1 MHGSPEIEAASRK
14 QWWLVASGVCKFAYP
29 MIGLRPETR
38 LTSPML
44 DRAVIDALFPA
55 DLPEPQ
61 HWERRYPARSLPEG
75 AAVTRFG
82 PSPTGFVHIGGIY
95 VAMIDRDVA
104 THSGGTY
111 LVRVEDTDQSR
122 EVEGALAQFAR
133 AFDYFGIRP
142 DEDDEHGCYGPYR
155 QSRRD
160 RIYLTYVRELLRQG
174 KAYPCFA
181 TKEQLADI
189 TARQQAAKLPT
200 GYYGSWALWRDAQS
214 DAVQAKLAEGAPY
227 VVRFRAPDDAAGQR
241 VRFTDTIRGELEHEA
256 NRNDT
261 VILKSSDQSPR
272 LPTYHF
278 AHAVD
283 DHLMRVNL
291 VIRGDEWISS
301 VPLHR
306 QLFDALG
313 FDQVRYAHV
322 APLMKQ
328 IPGGKRK
335 LSKRADPEASVDF
348 YIQAGY
354 PAEAVLYYLRG
365 LANGRLA
372 EMPLKQALAAP
383 IRLDH
388 CGVAG
393 PLVDLVKLEDIS
405 ADYIATLPAQ
415 QVLDAMRRWAG
426 QFDPD
431 LAEVLDAEPD
441 LALRALAVEREGV
454 DNPRKDLRKWSDFRA
469 TCGFFFPQL
478 FTTLSGPA
486 DERLLPLGVDATIA
500 GSFAHDFAD
509 GYEYRDDPQEWF
521 NQIRERAAKHG
532 FAASAKE
539 YKKNPDGYPG
549 SIREA
554 SQLIRVALTGSTRS
568 PDLHAV
574 SGALGTAEVLRRLR
588 ALGD

>member
-1 MHGSPEIEAASRK
+1 
-14 QWWLVASGVCKFAYP
+14 
-29 MIGLRPETR
+29 MIGLSPETR

-55 DLPEPQ
+55 DLPEPE
-61 HWERRYPARSLPEG
+61 HWERHYPPRSLPEG
-75 AAVTRFG
+75 AEVTRFG

-95 VAMIDRDVA
+95 VATIDRDIA
-104 THSGGTY
+104 IHSNGVY

-133 AFDYFGIRP
+133 AFDYFGLRP
-142 DEDDEHGCYGPYR
+142 DEDDEHGNYGPYR

-181 TKEQLADI
+181 TKDELVDI
-189 TARQQAAKLPT
+189 TTRQQAAKLPT
-200 GYYGSWALWRDAQS
+200 GYYGSWAIWRDA
-214 DAVQAKLAEGAPY
+214 DPAAVQAKLADGAPY
-227 VVRFRAPDDAAGQR
+227 VVRFRAPDDAAEQR

-261 VILKSSDQSPR
+261 VILKSSDQHPR

-283 DHLMRVNL
+283 DHLMRVSL

-313 FDQVRYAHV
+313 FEQIRYAHV

-328 IPGGKRK
+328 ISGGKRK
-335 LSKRADPEASVDF
+335 LSKRSDPEASVDF
-348 YIQAGY
+348 YIEAGY

-372 EMPLKQALAAP
+372 EMPLQQALTTP
-383 IRLDH
+383 IRLDQ
-388 CGVAG
+388 CGAAG

-405 ADYIATLPAQ
+405 ADYIATLPGD
-415 QVLDAMRRWAG
+415 QVLDAVRTWAA
-426 QFDPD
+426 QYDPD
-431 LAEVLDAEPD
+431 LAHILNAEVD
-441 LALRALAVEREGV
+441 LALRALAVERDGV
-454 DNPRKDLRKWSDFRA
+454 PNPRKDLRKWSDFRS
-469 TCGFFFPQL
+469 TYGFFFPQL
-478 FTTLSGPA
+478 FILLSGPT
-486 DERLLPLGVDATIA
+486 DDRLLSLKVDTTITA
-500 GSFAHDFAD
+500 GFAYDLLESYQHL
-509 GYEYRDDPQEWF
+509 DDPQEWF
-521 NQIRERAAKHG
+521 NQIRELAAKHG

-539 YKKNPDGYPG
+539 YKKNPDAYPG
-549 SIREA
+549 SVREA
-554 SQLIRVALTGSTRS
+554 AQLIRVALTGSTRS

-574 SGALGTAEVLRRLR
+574 AQALGAQEVLRRLR
-588 ALGD
+588 ALGG

>member
-1 MHGSPEIEAASRK
+1 
-14 QWWLVASGVCKFAYP
+14 
-29 MIGLRPETR
+29 MIGFGPEVR
-38 LTSPML
+38 LTYLML
-44 DRAVIDALFPA
+44 DRTIIDALFPG
-55 DLPEPQ
+55 DLPEPG
-61 HWERRYPARSLPEG
+61 HWEGRYPPRALPEG
-75 AAVTRFG
+75 AHVTRFG

-95 VAMIDRDVA
+95 VATLDRDIA
-104 THSGGTY
+104 AHSGGVY

-142 DEDDEHGCYGPYR
+142 DENDEHGNYGPYR
-155 QSRRD
+155 QSARD

-174 KAYPCFA
+174 TAYPCFA
-181 TKEQLADI
+181 TKDELAGI

-200 GYYGSWALWRDAQS
+200 GYYGSWAIWRDA
-214 DAVQAKLAEGAPY
+214 DPAAVQAKLAEGAPY
-227 VVRFRAPDDAAGQR
+227 VVRFRAPDNAAGSR
-241 VRFTDTIRGELEHEA
+241 IRFTDAIRGVLEHEA

-283 DHLMRVNL
+283 DHLMRITL

-301 VPLHR
+301 VPLHL

-313 FDQVRYAHV
+313 FEPVTYAHV

-328 IPGGKRK
+328 ISGGKRK
-335 LSKRADPEASVDF
+335 LSKRADPEAGVDF
-348 YIQAGY
+348 YIEAGY

-372 EMPLKQALAAP
+372 ELPLPEALVTP
-383 IRLDH
+383 LRLDQ

-405 ADYIATLPAQ
+405 ADHIATLPGH
-415 QVLDAMRRWAG
+415 QVLDAVRTWAD
-426 QFDPD
+426 QFDAE
-431 LAEVLDAEPD
+431 LATVLDTERD

-454 DNPRKDLRKWSDFRA
+454 ANPRKDLRKWSDFRA
-469 TCGFFFPQL
+469 AYGFFFPQL
-478 FTTLSGPA
+478 FATLSGPT
-486 DERLLPLGVDATIA
+486 DERLISLGVDAAITA
-500 GSFAHDFAD
+500 SFAHDFAD
-509 GYEYRDDPQEWF
+509 GYQHLDDPQEWF
-521 NQIRERAAKHG
+521 NQIRELAAKHG
-532 FAASAKE
+532 FAPNAKE
-539 YKKNPDGYPG
+539 YKKNPDAYPG

-574 SGALGTAEVLRRLR
+574 TQALGAPEVLRRLR
-588 ALGD
+588 ALTG